1 MELKTSWKRKVREK
15 HLKSCLQQQGFWLR
29 IDGSEKPYVA
39 YLTGKLVQPNLKI
52 SERFEILLI
61 CHHLIG
67 LNSGWLLLQDLEKEY
82 QRQAYFQ
89 CKMPDGEITAV
100 KFAEIMKVLR
110 GHKLSPFV
118 RNYLLTVRQC
128 LCVAYTQVVMHVH
141 FFFVQKNDCGEVK
154 SISVFSFGV
163 KTTVG

>member
-1 MELKTSWKRKVREK
+1 M
-15 HLKSCLQQQGFWLR
+15 
-29 IDGSEKPYVA
+29 
-39 YLTGKLVQPNLKI
+39 
-52 SERFEILLI
+52 
-61 CHHLIG
+61 
-67 LNSGWLLLQDLEKEY
+67 QDLEKEY

-128 LCVAYTQVVMHVH
+128 LYVAYRQVVMHVH
-141 FFFVQKNDCGEVK
+141 SFFVQKNDCGEVK

-163 KTTVG
+163 KTTLG